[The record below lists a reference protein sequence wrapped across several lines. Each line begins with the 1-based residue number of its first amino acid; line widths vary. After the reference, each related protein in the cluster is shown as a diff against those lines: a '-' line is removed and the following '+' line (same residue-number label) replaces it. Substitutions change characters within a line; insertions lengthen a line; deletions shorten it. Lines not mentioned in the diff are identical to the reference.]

1 VYWAGLEWTKRLA
14 ADVDAALADAA
25 LARHSPARE
34 RAASAGSDPAR
45 PPRVQDRPLRVD
57 DEVAAKVAS
66 HGLWILARVTNVD
79 GAAIEVE
86 DVDDE
91 RLRRYALRRSDLVT
105 RALLR
110 PIRNETD
117 IKKV

>member
-25 LARHSPARE
+25 LARPAARE

-45 PPRVQDRPLRVD
+45 SPRVQDRPLRVD